1 MDYDKL
7 IKAFNER
14 NPFTNSIGVLVTEA
28 KEDFA
33 AGEVQYSD
41 NITNRNKY
49 VHGGVYLSFADTLAG
64 AAVHTN
70 GAMYVTQSCSFQFY
84 KATQGETLYGSATV
98 RHRGR
103 KTCIVATE
111 LKHADGTLVADG
123 LFSFFKIS
131 E

>member
-1 MDYDKL
+1 MDYQKL
-7 IKAFNER
+7 IKAFNES
-14 NPFTNSIGVLVTEA
+14 NPFTNGIGVILTEA

-33 AGEVQYSD
+33 AGEIQYSD
-41 NITNRNKY
+41 KITNRNHH
-49 VHGGVYLSFADTLAG
+49 VHGGVYLSLADTLAG
-64 AAVHTN
+64 AAVHSN
-70 GAMYVTQSCSFQFY
+70 GEMYVTQSCSFQFY

-111 LKHADGTLVADG
+111 LRHADGKLVADG